1 MAFPVLILIAIL
13 SVFGGTSTI
22 GTGAPAISG
31 PISADIGGGSPTAKA
46 GVDDI
51 GGGTPTHP

>member
-1 MAFPVLILIAIL
+1 MAFPVLILIAAL
-13 SVFGGTSTI
+13 SVFGGATTL
-22 GTGAPAISG
+22 GARAPAITG